1 MTALTPER
9 AVTRETAALYRR
21 RALVVRLHPRHMEI
35 REKGRRD
42 VLTVTYEAIYEFSAK
57 PRWRREQAE
66 KKANRRKP

>member
-1 MTALTPER
+1 MTTLTPDR

-42 VLTVTYEAIYEFSAK
+42 VLCVAYDTVYEFALK
-57 PRWRREQAE
+57 LRWRQAQAE
-66 KKANRRKP
+66 KKAARRKP